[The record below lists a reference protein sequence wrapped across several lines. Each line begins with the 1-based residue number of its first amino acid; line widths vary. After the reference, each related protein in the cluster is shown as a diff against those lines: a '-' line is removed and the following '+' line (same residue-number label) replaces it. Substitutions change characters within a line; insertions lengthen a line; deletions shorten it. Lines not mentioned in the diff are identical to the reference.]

1 MEMILVALVV
11 RERFW
16 RGFADLDVVHAFVR
30 CIILVGGSTQF
41 AF

>member
-16 RGFADLDVVHAFVR
+16 RRFADLDVVHDFVR
-30 CIILVGGSTQF
+30 CIVLVGGSPQF